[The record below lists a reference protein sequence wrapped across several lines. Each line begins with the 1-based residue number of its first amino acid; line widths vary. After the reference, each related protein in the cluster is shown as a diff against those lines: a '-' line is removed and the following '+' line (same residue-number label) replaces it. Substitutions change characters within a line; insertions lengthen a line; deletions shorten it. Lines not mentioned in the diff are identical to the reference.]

1 MEALLASLGTLLVVA
16 GYMLVKRLA
25 RSRCQ
30 VDSGCMQCD
39 SPAVELAK
47 KHTERLDEIF
57 EMIKQVRPEL
67 QAGAAVHAARAVVPV
82 LLRDVHLRGQT
93 QVHKEQEKSQ
103 PGHQTLQF
111 VAGVLQCRSN
121 LVAPTIFGF
130 QNRLTLLFQTLHVFL

>member
-67 QAGAAVHAARAVVPV
+67 REDPV
-82 LLRDVHLRGQT
+82 LAQT
-93 QVHKEQEKSQ
+93 EEWNPTTIEVAKE
-103 PGHQTLQF
+103 G
-111 VAGVLQCRSN
+111 SN
-121 LVAPTIFGF
+121 
-130 QNRLTLLFQTLHVFL
+130 